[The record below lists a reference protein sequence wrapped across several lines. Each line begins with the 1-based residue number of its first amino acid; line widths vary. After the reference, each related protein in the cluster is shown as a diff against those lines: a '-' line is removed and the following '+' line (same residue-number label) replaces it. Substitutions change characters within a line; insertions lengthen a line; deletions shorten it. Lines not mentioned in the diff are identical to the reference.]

1 MPISPKN
8 RNSKSAPGAS
18 RIMIFKKRNPA
29 DGEILT
35 GYKLRKVTKLESELK
50 PFEEQFKQK
59 EV

>member
-1 MPISPKN
+1 
-8 RNSKSAPGAS
+8 
-18 RIMIFKKRNPA
+18 MIFKKRNPA
-29 DGEILT
+29 DEVILT